1 MAGLRGSQV
10 SQMGHLQGSPES
22 RRLALASNRDRLAEL
37 YGEHRRYTVN
47 YIARRVQPEHSH
59 AVEDL
64 AQDTFV
70 KAWPSLH
77 TVDVRDGSS
86 YRRWL
91 TAVARS
97 RVLDYYR
104 PDRPNAAGRH
114 GGEAPVSPHA
124 PLWWSPRLVDDSAA
138 AATDAVETRL
148 DVRAALAQ
156 LPAETRRVLE
166 LRYLDG
172 LSRDAVAQ
180 RLHRTNVTVGRLR
193 TEGLAT
199 LRELLNDG
207 THAEGSPAPAGERAL
222 AVAREQA
229 ARHGGQWPTKR
240 EVARRAGVAE
250 GTAAAAL
257 RSLRAQSAAETVDPI
272 LRARHAV
279 AEAHQRVTEQAAATR
294 AQQATRWHTDDQ
306 AAQHDAA
313 DQATPVFAA
322 DGAT

>member
-1 MAGLRGSQV
+1 MAGSRGV
-10 SQMGHLQGSPES
+10 PEA
-22 RRLALASNRDRLAEL
+22 RRLVLAANRERLAEL

-47 YIARRVQPEHSH
+47 YIARRVEPQHCH

-70 KAWPSLH
+70 KAWPALH
-77 TVDVRDGSS
+77 TVEVRDGSS

-91 TAVARS
+91 TAVARN

-114 GGEAPVSPHA
+114 GAETPVSPHA

-138 AATDAVETRL
+138 AATDAVDTRL

-156 LPAETRRVLE
+156 LPTDTRRVLE

-172 LSRDAVAQ
+172 LSRDAVARDMRIGSQ
-180 RLHRTNVTVGRLR
+180 TILART
-193 TEGLAT
+193 TEGLAS
-199 LRELLNDG
+199 LREMLDDG
-207 THAEGSPAPAGERAL
+207 THTGGPLPPAGDRAV
-222 AVAREQA
+222 AAAREQS

-250 GTAAAAL
+250 GTAVAAL
-257 RSLRAQSAAETVDPI
+257 RRLRAQSATETVDPI
-272 LRARHAV
+272 VRARQAV
-279 AEAHQRVTEQAAATR
+279 AQVHQRVTEQAAAAR
-294 AQQATRWHTDDQ
+294 AQQAARWHAEDRTAGQRHADV
-306 AAQHDAA
+306 A
-313 DQATPVFAA
+313 DQGMVVFAA
-322 DGAT
+322 DGVT

>member
-1 MAGLRGSQV
+1 MAGLRGS
-10 SQMGHLQGSPES
+10 PEA
-22 RRLALASNRDRLAEL
+22 RRLVLAANRERLAEL

-47 YIARRVQPEHSH
+47 YIARRVEPQHCH

-70 KAWPSLH
+70 KAWPSVH
-77 TVDVRDGSS
+77 TVEVRDGSS

-91 TAVARS
+91 TAVARN
-97 RVLDYYR
+97 RVLAYYR
-104 PDRPNAAGRH
+104 PDRPNAASRH
-114 GGEAPVSPHA
+114 GAEAPVSPHA

-172 LSRDAVAQ
+172 LSRDAVARDMRIGSQ
-180 RLHRTNVTVGRLR
+180 TILART

-199 LRELLNDG
+199 LRGKLDDG
-207 THAEGSPAPAGERAL
+207 THTGGPAAPAGERAL

-229 ARHGGQWPTKR
+229 TRRGGQWPTKR

-257 RSLRAQSAAETVDPI
+257 RRLRAQSAAETVDPI
-272 LRARHAV
+272 VRARCAV
-279 AEAHQRVTEQAAATR
+279 AQAHQRVTEQAAATR
-294 AQQATRWHTDDQ
+294 ALQSARWHAEDQATEQR
-306 AAQHDAA
+306 HDHAA
-313 DQATPVFAA
+313 DQGMAVFAA

>member
-1 MAGLRGSQV
+1 MAGPWS
-10 SQMGHLQGSPES
+10 HPEA
-22 RRLALASNRDRLAEL
+22 RRLVLANNRQRLAEL

-47 YIARRVQPEHSH
+47 YIARRVEPQHSH

-77 TVDVRDGSS
+77 QVEVRDGSS

-91 TAVARS
+91 TAVARN

-114 GGEAPVSPHA
+114 GVEAPVSPHA

-138 AATDAVETRL
+138 VATDAVDTRL

-172 LSRDAVAQ
+172 LSRDAVARNMRISNQ
-180 RLHRTNVTVGRLR
+180 TILARI
-193 TEGLAT
+193 TEGLTT
-199 LRELLNDG
+199 LRGTLDDG
-207 THAEGSPAPAGERAL
+207 TDTGGPLPPAGDRAV
-222 AVAREQA
+222 AVARKQS
-229 ARHGGQWPTKR
+229 ARHGGQWPTVR
-240 EVARRAGVAE
+240 EVAQRAGVSQ

-257 RSLRAQSAAETVDPI
+257 RSLRAGPAAETVDPI
-272 LRARHAV
+272 ARARQAV
-279 AEAHQRVTEQAAATR
+279 AQAHQRVTEQAAATR
-294 AQQATRWHTDDQ
+294 AQQAALWHAEDQ
-306 AAQHDAA
+306 AVDQRHEHAA
-313 DQATPVFAA
+313 DQGAAVFTA
-322 DGAT
+322 DGAP

>member
-1 MAGLRGSQV
+1 LV
-10 SQMGHLQGSPES
+10 
-22 RRLALASNRDRLAEL
+22 LANNRQRLAEL
-37 YGEHRRYTVN
+37 YSEHRRYTVN
-47 YIARRVQPEHSH
+47 YIARRVEPQHSH

-77 TVDVRDGSS
+77 QVEVRDGSS

-91 TAVARS
+91 TTVARN

-114 GGEAPVSPHA
+114 GVEAPVSPHA
-124 PLWWSPRLVDDSAA
+124 PLWWSPRLVDDPAA
-138 AATDAVETRL
+138 AATDAVDTRL

-156 LPAETRRVLE
+156 LPADTRRMLE
-166 LRYLDG
+166 LRYLNG
-172 LSRDAVAQ
+172 LSRDAVARNMRISNQ
-180 RLHRTNVTVGRLR
+180 TILART

-199 LRELLNDG
+199 LREKLDDG
-207 THAEGSPAPAGERAL
+207 THTAGPAAGAGERAL

-229 ARHGGQWPTKR
+229 ARHEGQWPTKR

-257 RSLRAQSAAETVDPI
+257 RRLRAQSAGETVDPI
-272 LRARHAV
+272 VRARHAV
-279 AEAHQRVTEQAAATR
+279 AQAHQRVIEQAAATR
-294 AQQATRWHTDDQ
+294 AQQAARWH
-306 AAQHDAA
+306 AE
-313 DQATPVFAA
+313 DQATDQRHEHTADHGIAVFAA
-322 DGAT
+322 DGAP

>member
-1 MAGLRGSQV
+1 MAGSR
-10 SQMGHLQGSPES
+10 GSPEQ
-22 RRLALASNRDRLAEL
+22 RRLALTNNRERLAEL

-47 YIARRVQPEHSH
+47 YIARRVEPQHSH

-64 AQDTFV
+64 AQETFV
-70 KAWPSLH
+70 KAWPAVH
-77 TVDVRDGSS
+77 TVEVRNGSS

-91 TAVARS
+91 TAVARN

-114 GGEAPVSPHA
+114 GAEAPVSPHA

-138 AATDAVETRL
+138 AATDAVDTRL

-172 LSRDAVAQ
+172 LSRDAVARDMRISNQ
-180 RLHRTNVTVGRLR
+180 TILART

-199 LRELLNDG
+199 LRGTLDDG
-207 THAEGSPAPAGERAL
+207 THTGGPLPPAGDRAV
-222 AVAREQA
+222 AVAREQS
-229 ARHGGQWPTKR
+229 ARHGGQWPTVR
-240 EVARRAGVAE
+240 EVAQHAGVAQ

-257 RSLRAQSAAETVDPI
+257 RSLRAGPAAETVDPI
-272 LRARHAV
+272 VRARQAV
-279 AEAHQRVTEQAAATR
+279 APAHQRVTEQAVATR
-294 AQQATRWHTDDQ
+294 AQQTAHWHAEDQ
-306 AAQHDAA
+306 AVDQRHEHAA
-313 DQATPVFAA
+313 NQGAAVFTA
-322 DGAT
+322 DGAP